1 MKEIKTIVAENLTKL
16 RIKKNY
22 TQAEVAKAVNY
33 TDKSVSKWEN
43 GDALPPIDTLKEL
56 SDFYG
61 VTLDYLVT
69 DEPKE
74 SFDKIFTA
82 KENIPNKIII
92 TALAVS
98 IVWLIATILFVY
110 SPFIGFE
117 RPWLLFILAVPFS
130 TVVLYVYNAMW
141 GKRIFSFILSSAFTW
156 SFIATLYLFFI
167 QYTPWTIFLIGAPV
181 QVSLFLWYQLKRTR
195 K

>member
-1 MKEIKTIVAENLTKL
+1 MRMKEIKTIVAENLTKL

-82 KENIPNKIII
+82 KEMQEVENN
-92 TALAVS
+92 TV
-98 IVWLIATILFVY
+98 IVFAILVY
-110 SPFIGFE
+110 LQNFQH
-117 RPWLLFILAVPFS
+117 
-130 TVVLYVYNAMW
+130 
-141 GKRIFSFILSSAFTW
+141 SA
-156 SFIATLYLFFI
+156 
-167 QYTPWTIFLIGAPV
+167 
-181 QVSLFLWYQLKRTR
+181 
-195 K
+195 